1 VWALVDEELAEHL
14 TAHNT
19 GDAKQWIFH
28 LIETL
33 KHEEFVKVLVV
44 LWAIW
49 TARRKAIHEGIF
61 RSPLSIFNFVMNYLQ
76 ELQIA
81 MPVTVKKKVLPIPN
95 RRSQRWTVLKDGCL
109 KFNVDGAQA
118 KVSKRGACAVVCRD
132 DAGRFQGS
140 SAVVMDGISDP
151 PTLEALACLEALSLA
166 QDIGARQVY
175 VSSDCAG
182 VINAIKAGSRIHYNS
197 VIREIQAMMPSFDVI
212 LFTHKKGTVT

>member
-1 VWALVDEELAEHL
+1 
-14 TAHNT
+14 
-19 GDAKQWIFH
+19 
-28 LIETL
+28 
-33 KHEEFVKVLVV
+33 
-44 LWAIW
+44 
-49 TARRKAIHEGIF
+49 
-61 RSPLSIFNFVMNYLQ
+61 MNYLQ

-81 MPVTVKKKVLPIPN
+81 MPVTEKKKVLPTPN
-95 RRSQRWTVLKDGCL
+95 RRSQRWTVPKDGCL

-182 VINAIKAGSRIHYNS
+182 VINAIKVGSRSHYSS
-197 VIREIQAMMPSFDVI
+197 VIREIQAMMPSFEVV
-212 LFTHKKGTVT
+212 LFTHEKRDRNVDAHNLAKFSSNLEPDRYLWLDKPCDPQVVPVITES